1 MLADDPGVRTLG
13 LGGTPHGACHVVV
26 DVDRAE
32 PAGHVGDVD
41 APAVQADGRAHP
53 PGHDRVGALHHRG
66 AHVGAGVVELGQRV
80 VAHPGLVVAVGA
92 EAVPAAG
99 GRLGVGDRLLEPLV
113 GVAGVVGGQV
123 AEQPHPAVVEGVGE
137 AGVGAV
143 AAEQVVDPVEGGGV
157 VAVVALAGEDRRRV
171 EHRRPGGLHVVEVL
185 GHPVEVAP
193 EELERGPRVAAL
205 EDDLVVPGGR
215 DRPGGRGAVVG
226 RGAAGEAVGEDLVD
240 HGLPAPGGSRRVRAD
255 AVVEGVRA
263 VVVDQP
269 RGGQPLLAA
278 VDEDEQEAVVR
289 HRAVHEQVGVPP
301 RRVPVVGRP
310 GLVEDRLGVVRRAQP
325 DLRDLVA
332 AGPHPDADRAV
343 QRRGLGV
350 EVERGA
356 VVVGLVEE
364 AHGDMLPDPAPPGTG
379 GSGCRETRTC
389 SRFRA

>member
-1 MLADDPGVRTLG
+1 M
-13 LGGTPHGACHVVV
+13 
-26 DVDRAE
+26 
-32 PAGHVGDVD
+32 
-41 APAVQADGRAHP
+41 
-53 PGHDRVGALHHRG
+53 
-66 AHVGAGVVELGQRV
+66 
-80 VAHPGLVVAVGA
+80 
-92 EAVPAAG
+92 
-99 GRLGVGDRLLEPLV
+99 

-123 AEQPHPAVVEGVGE
+123 AEQPHAPVVEGVGE

-157 VAVVALAGEDRRRV
+157 VAVVALTREDRRRV

-205 EDDLVVPGGR
+205 EDDLVVPAGR
-215 DRPGGRGAVVG
+215 DRPGGRGEVVG
-226 RGAAGEAVGEDLVD
+226 RGTACEAIGEHLVD
-240 HGLPAPGGSRRVRAD
+240 HGLAPPVGCGRVGAD
-255 AVVEGVRA
+255 AEVEGVRA

-269 RGGQPLLAA
+269 RRGQPLLTA
-278 VDEDEQEAVVR
+278 VGEDEQEAVVR
-289 HRAVHEQVGVPP
+289 DRAVHEQVGVPP

-325 DLRDLVA
+325 DLLHVA
-332 AGPHPDADRAV
+332 RAGPHPDADRAV

-364 AHGDMLPDPAPPGTG
+364 AHGDMLPDRAAPGTG
-379 GSGCRETRTC
+379 GRGCRHTRTC
-389 SRFRA
+389 SRFRG